1 MIEAQGLTKRFGRLT
16 AVDAVNLDIGAD
28 QVVGFLGHNG
38 AGKTTTLRMI
48 AGYLMPSAGFVRVNG
63 VDVVGDPVRARGQL
77 GYLPESVPLYT
88 EMRVREYLHFR
99 AKLYGLPRAGRGPA
113 IDLAVRRC
121 RLDDVVRR
129 PIHQLSKGY
138 RQRVGLAAT
147 LLHDPPVL
155 ILDEP
160 TIGLDPAQILDIR
173 QLIRDL
179 GAHHTIVLSTH
190 ILPEVEAICDRVVMI
205 ARGRIRADGTID
217 ELIEQMS
224 PTATYIVETN
234 HPQAEQLLGHVRG
247 VVTARTLEVEDAW
260 RRLEV
265 RSEAGAGDLREALAA
280 ALRNDAGWL
289 VRGLERRRPSLEQM
303 FIEMQSSSMHQD
315 SNASTDHT
323 QGESSAAALEAV
335 T

>member
-1 MIEAQGLTKRFGRLT
+1 MIEARGLIKRFGRLT

-48 AGYLMPSAGFVRVNG
+48 AGYLTPTAGCVHVNG
-63 VDVVGDPVRARGQL
+63 VDVVHDPVRARAQI

-88 EMRVREYLHFR
+88 EMRVREYLRFR
-99 AKLYGLPRAGRGPA
+99 AKLYGLNRAARAAA
-113 IDLAVRRC
+113 IDLAVQRC
-121 RLDDVVRR
+121 RLEDVMDR

-179 GAHHTIVLSTH
+179 GAHHTVVLSTH

-205 ARGRIRADGTID
+205 ARGRIRADGTMH

-224 PTATYIVETN
+224 PTAQYVVETN
-234 HPQAEQLLGHVRG
+234 HPQAERLVGTVPGVRAVQAQG
-247 VVTARTLEVEDAW
+247 GEAGW
-260 RRLEV
+260 QRLEV
-265 RSEAGAGDLREALAA
+265 RGEAGTGDLREAIAT
-280 ALRNDAGWL
+280 ALRNDEGWL
-289 VRGLERRRPSLEQM
+289 VRDLERCRPSLEQM
-303 FIEMQSSSMHQD
+303 FIEMQSSSMDDD
-315 SNASTDHT
+315 SQKHSASPTH
-323 QGESSAAALEAV
+323 EPKPALEGVA
-335 T
+335 